1 MKILLTSFYDLG
13 KQPKIIAEIVDKY
26 KSENIEF
33 DIVDFSI
40 DNPEI
45 NIDQYDV
52 LGIYAPMHTAT
63 VLSIEFLKNKTLPKK
78 VFTFG
83 LYGSVLEDFNS
94 SIKHISN
101 IENGELDSFL
111 DINKNKVNNVNL
123 ILRIRQNIFPKVKP
137 KGKYHNM
144 VVSVST

>member
-52 LGIYAPMHTAT
+52 LG
-63 VLSIEFLKNKTLPKK
+63 LSLI
-78 VFTFG
+78 
-83 LYGSVLEDFNS
+83 
-94 SIKHISN
+94 HI
-101 IENGELDSFL
+101 
-111 DINKNKVNNVNL
+111 
-123 ILRIRQNIFPKVKP
+123 
-137 KGKYHNM
+137 
-144 VVSVST
+144 

>member
-1 MKILLTSFYDLG
+1 MKILLASFYDLG

-26 KSENIEF
+26 KAENIQF

-63 VLSIEFLKNKTLPKK
+63 VLSIEFLKNKTLPNK

-111 DINKNKVNNVNL
+111 DINKNLSL
-123 ILRIRQNIFPKVKP
+123 IHI
-137 KGKYHNM
+137 
-144 VVSVST
+144 

>member
-52 LGIYAPMHTAT
+52 LGIYAVSYTH
-63 VLSIEFLKNKTLPKK
+63 LTLP
-78 VFTFG
+78 TI
-83 LYGSVLEDFNS
+83 YSV
-94 SIKHISN
+94 
-101 IENGELDSFL
+101 
-111 DINKNKVNNVNL
+111 
-123 ILRIRQNIFPKVKP
+123 
-137 KGKYHNM
+137 
-144 VVSVST
+144 

>member
-1 MKILLTSFYDLG
+1 
-13 KQPKIIAEIVDKY
+13 
-26 KSENIEF
+26 
-33 DIVDFSI
+33 
-40 DNPEI
+40 
-45 NIDQYDV
+45 
-52 LGIYAPMHTAT
+52 MHTAT

-111 DINKNKVNNVNL
+111 DVNKQI
-123 ILRIRQNIFPKVKP
+123 ILTKKQYTK
-137 KGKYHNM
+137 
-144 VVSVST
+144 